1 MCFFLSISRQ
11 HDFCLQQKKKEMN
24 TNRTVSLW
32 NSVILC
38 IFHAHSR
45 NKYFVFFLFTLFM
58 ANFQFE
64 KFVNMS
70 AEFILASGL
79 LRTSKNTIFKR
90 LTTPAKANN
99 IDSQVF
105 FSSSLVFEYDDDDST
120 VKVQMCVRHTF
131 Y

>member
-1 MCFFLSISRQ
+1 MIFARKRNELNEQFLYEIQLFYAFFMLTVVINIS
-11 HDFCLQQKKKEMN
+11 F
-24 TNRTVSLW
+24 
-32 NSVILC
+32 
-38 IFHAHSR
+38 FF
-45 NKYFVFFLFTLFM
+45 FVFFFTLFM
-58 ANFQFE
+58 ANFQFD

-70 AEFILASGL
+70 AESILASGL

-90 LTTPAKANN
+90 LTTPTKVNN

-105 FSSSLVFEYDDDDST
+105 FFRSSLMFEYDDDDST